1 MNISE
6 FERNKPTITMKKINT
21 LMKLIDEEHKKT
33 KLLYSD
39 RVKSLDLIKDLLQDM
54 KNSFQKGE

>member
-6 FERNKPTITMKKINT
+6 FERSKPVVTMKKINA
-21 LMKLIDEEHKKT
+21 LIKLINEEREKT
-33 KLLYSD
+33 ELLYSD